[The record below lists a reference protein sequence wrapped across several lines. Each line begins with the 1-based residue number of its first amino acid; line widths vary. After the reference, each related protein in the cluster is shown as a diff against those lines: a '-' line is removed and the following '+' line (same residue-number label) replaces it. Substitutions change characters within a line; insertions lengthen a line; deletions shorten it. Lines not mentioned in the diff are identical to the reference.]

1 MVRLHWC
8 QYKGWRQLTKPS
20 NRHVRNPLF
29 CVFRDKRK
37 KFIAFLHKHNR
48 FARINAH
55 DSKSKMYRLQWR
67 VLHGSNAEVVVSF
80 LLSVMIH
87 SIRDNVCRELMQY
100 KYRQLTAYI
109 IVLWSKT
116 PTANKIFHSLEW
128 LMQQIAP
135 IFSSAQCETSFHTE
149 GRYNVF
155 WIKFFF
161 TVLMETITLAPTPV
175 NLPWSNTVPLA
186 GS

>member
-20 NRHVRNPLF
+20 NRHVRNPLL
-29 CVFRDKRK
+29 CVFRGKRK
-37 KFIAFLHKHNR
+37 KFIVFLHKHNR

-55 DSKSKMYRLQWR
+55 DSKSKMYGLRWR
-67 VLHGSNAEVVVSF
+67 VLHGSNTEVVVSF

-87 SIRDNVCRELMQY
+87 SIRDNNVCRELMQY

-109 IVLWSKT
+109 IVLWSKA

-128 LMQQIAP
+128 LMQQIVS
-135 IFSSAQCETSFHTE
+135 IFSPAQCETSFHSVDRPK
-149 GRYNVF
+149 GRDNVF
-155 WIKFFF
+155 SIKFFF
-161 TVLMETITLAPTPV
+161 FLAVLMETIT
-175 NLPWSNTVPLA
+175 
-186 GS
+186 